1 MLGLCQEIH
10 TTNGYCSSHFLS
22 VSCLAAYCQPSPV
35 PSRLMKCRGELWPSA
50 AGTNPSTGSH
60 MAEPPPLGH
69 QQEAQH
75 PHLTLSPP
83 HSPSRVTRAPGNCW
97 CFFTMLMTSVRQD
110 DEMRRKEIL
119 QENPFSQLGNRAAA
133 ASAASPT
140 MARTH
145 QGPKARTTQLFKSH
159 ALDRKQR
166 NYLSVKSELLGAERE
181 ESQAVT
187 DTRFSQAEVWAGP
200 GLTKLFHV

>member
-1 MLGLCQEIH
+1 MLI
-10 TTNGYCSSHFLS
+10 
-22 VSCLAAYCQPSPV
+22 
-35 PSRLMKCRGELWPSA
+35 
-50 AGTNPSTGSH
+50 
-60 MAEPPPLGH
+60 
-69 QQEAQH
+69 
-75 PHLTLSPP
+75 
-83 HSPSRVTRAPGNCW
+83 
-97 CFFTMLMTSVRQD
+97 TSVRQD

-140 MARTH
+140 TAHTR

-166 NYLSVKSELLGAERE
+166 NYLSVKSELLEAERE
-181 ESQAVT
+181 ESQAVP